1 MMRVPRSG
9 SPGRAFGARLG
20 SILALLLSANC
31 GARTGLE
38 LDTTVDMSAQRKPKC
53 GPGGRVCVLSQG
65 ACEAPTSVAAAC
77 DEATGTW
84 SCPSGT
90 RPYARAP
97 SATAPCLPFRHAQGI
112 DSITAWGVAG
122 LARIPIDDGRCL
134 WVANHVML
142 SGQKSALNIA
152 FEPAHDAPFGSC
164 PDESMIPP
172 TPIVTLEG
180 GDDPTIIVA
189 INGAYRLAGV
199 TRVLYRLFRIDATST
214 FGLSELGSGLARYDP
229 QTQRIVVPNPARPL
243 P

>member
-172 TPIVTLEG
+172 TPIVTLER
-180 GDDPTIIVA
+180 GDQRSLSFGWRHQ
-189 INGAYRLAGV
+189 GAVSLVSHRRDFDLRAERARQRARALRSANAANRGAESGA
-199 TRVLYRLFRIDATST
+199 ATT
-214 FGLSELGSGLARYDP
+214 
-229 QTQRIVVPNPARPL
+229 V
-243 P
+243 